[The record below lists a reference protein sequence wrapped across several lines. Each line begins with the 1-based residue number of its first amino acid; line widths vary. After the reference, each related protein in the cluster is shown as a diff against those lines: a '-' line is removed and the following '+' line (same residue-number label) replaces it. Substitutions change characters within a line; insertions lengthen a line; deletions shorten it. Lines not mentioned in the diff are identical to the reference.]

1 MTPPVDRSQDCGERK
16 SSSPAAAAAAPAV
29 HSPPA
34 PTAGAGI
41 CSSALTPDGASLLA
55 PGGAL
60 EKSSGLQSQPQP
72 SAGLNLSDS
81 ALAFLAIV
89 AAHDRTT
96 PEEFLTRCICQR
108 LDQIGLSVALDFV
121 EAGRASHTPES
132 EEGREGV
139 PLGVLPVP
147 RAPP

>member
-1 MTPPVDRSQDCGERK
+1 MTASFTQTSQDRGV
-16 SSSPAAAAAAPAV
+16 SPARAMAATAPAV
-29 HSPPA
+29 APSPA
-34 PTAGAGI
+34 TAGAGL
-41 CSSALTPDGASLLA
+41 S
-55 PGGAL
+55 
-60 EKSSGLQSQPQP
+60 
-72 SAGLNLSDS
+72 LSDS
-81 ALAFLAIV
+81 VLAFLAIV

-108 LDQIGLSVALDFV
+108 LDQIGLSRALDFV
-121 EAGRASHTPES
+121 EAGRASRTPES

>member
-1 MTPPVDRSQDCGERK
+1 MTASLTQSPQDHGVPPVRAM
-16 SSSPAAAAAAPAV
+16 AATAPAV
-29 HSPPA
+29 GIPSTA
-34 PTAGAGI
+34 AGAGL
-41 CSSALTPDGASLLA
+41 S
-55 PGGAL
+55 
-60 EKSSGLQSQPQP
+60 
-72 SAGLNLSDS
+72 LSDS

-108 LDQIGLSVALDFV
+108 LDQIGLSRALDFV

-132 EEGREGV
+132 EEGWEGV